1 MERHV
6 YFVSDGTAITT
17 EVFGH
22 ALLSQFP
29 VKFKQFT
36 EPFVDNERQAGR
48 VLDKINR
55 SFITTGQRP
64 LVFHTIVDAK
74 LRSFIDE
81 GDGINYDI
89 LSTFVTPLEAQLG
102 VKAEPKIG
110 RSHGMLDNAYHYRI
124 EAVNYALDNDDGAV
138 TKHYHEADIIL
149 TGVSRCGKTP
159 TSLYLALQYGIKAAN
174 YPFTEEDMDHLTL
187 PAVLKENKHKIYGL
201 VIDAERL
208 AEIRNERAPG
218 TRYASLRQCRLETK
232 EVELLFQRERIPYLN
247 TTRHSVEEISAH
259 ILQDTGLERHKY

>member
-29 VKFKQFT
+29 VKFRQFT
-36 EPFVDNERQAGR
+36 EPFVGNVAQAER
-48 VLDKINR
+48 VTEKINR

-64 LVFHTIVDAK
+64 VVFHTIVDAT
-74 LRSFIDE
+74 LRTLFEQS
-81 GDGINYDI
+81 DGISYDI
-89 LSTFVTPLEAQLG
+89 LSTFVSPLEAQLG

-110 RSHGMLDNAYHYRI
+110 RSHGMMDNAYQHRI
-124 EAVNYALDNDDGAV
+124 DAVNYALDNDDGAV
-138 TKHYHEADIIL
+138 TKHYDRADIIL
-149 TGVSRCGKTP
+149 VGVSRCGKTP

-174 YPFTEEDMDHLTL
+174 YPFTEEDMDNLRL
-187 PAVLKENKHKIYGL
+187 PLALKEHKHKLYGL
-201 VIDAERL
+201 VIDPDRL
-208 AEIRNERAPG
+208 AQIRHERAPG
-218 TRYASLRQCRLETK
+218 TRYASLRQCRIETK
-232 EVELLFQRERIPYLN
+232 EVELLFKKERIPYLN